1 MTSGTELGMNEKYTF
16 PTFKYSFWVV
26 GRAEEAGREKAQE
39 GPKQC
44 AGGSREKPSL
54 SRSLKISRTWKV
66 ASEGQV
72 MGAVGAKG
80 CRPEVEY
87 RQIPEGLE
95 QTTLLTV

>member
-1 MTSGTELGMNEKYTF
+1 M
-16 PTFKYSFWVV
+16 
-26 GRAEEAGREKAQE
+26 
-39 GPKQC
+39 
-44 AGGSREKPSL
+44 
-54 SRSLKISRTWKV
+54 KISRTWKV